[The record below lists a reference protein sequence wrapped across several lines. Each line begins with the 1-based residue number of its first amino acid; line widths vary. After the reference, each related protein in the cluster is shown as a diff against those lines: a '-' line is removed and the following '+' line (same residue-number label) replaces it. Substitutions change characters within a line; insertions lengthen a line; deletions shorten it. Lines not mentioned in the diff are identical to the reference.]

1 MDDRKV
7 KLGDVARDTITG
19 FEGVVVAITKWLH
32 GCYRITIQ
40 PQKLHDGK
48 PVDNCTFDEPQVEP
62 VAPQVHETTA
72 RTGGPTPE
80 PARKRDVR

>member
-48 PVDNCTFDEPQVEP
+48 PVDNCTFDEPQVEK
-62 VAPQVHETTA
+62 VAPEVHESTA